1 MGKDSDQSFI
11 EHPKLPHFLKDL
23 FFQIKLLLHNIRKLK
38 VSFATKSGFYNGLI
52 FAVIYG
58 FVSQVLYGAKSL
70 LQGIIFGFIFG
81 FVTGSLIGAIV
92 DALPPFRSYNTG
104 QKIGIGIGFT
114 LAFLAFVVIVGM
126 IDSYFLDDNIYELLM
141 LVFMVFSN
149 IAPAVGSFFKNMGGG
164 IGDFL
169 RDFVNTLSAGADER
183 VEFIDCLK
191 KYAIMLG
198 GIAFISVILY
208 YASRDPNALTTNTN
222 SYALMIMIPLLLS
235 FFMFSP
241 LLRAEES
248 PYLIALGGGVLVTIF
263 AMLLYYSSTWNLNA
277 VYYGG
282 FLMRILLVV
291 IAIVGLALFF
301 KLNSANLKKLPG
313 WYGFFA
319 NLLFFIPCLFSDA
332 LQYLL
337 QQVRITPNVVFLLLI
352 LELILIVLYMMLPP
366 ILQKIYS
373 LNTTSLLSKPVFL
386 NREITIANSERF
398 LYKPMSDSVVNS
410 SKDELYRRNYSIT
423 MWVYLNPQPSSNA
436 AYVKETTIFDY
447 GNGKPKITYKNDSGN
462 TRQKDTDIYII
473 YFSNNGENSSY
484 EVSLPNQKWNFF
496 AFNFFD
502 SKADLYVNGSLART
516 FNYTDNIPFYSPI
529 DSVIV
534 GSDRGLDG
542 SICNVHY
549 YTEPITGLKITDTYN
564 LLMLKNPPT
573 EIILSN

>member
-1 MGKDSDQSFI
+1 
-11 EHPKLPHFLKDL
+11 
-23 FFQIKLLLHNIRKLK
+23 
-38 VSFATKSGFYNGLI
+38 
-52 FAVIYG
+52 
-58 FVSQVLYGAKSL
+58 
-70 LQGIIFGFIFG
+70 
-81 FVTGSLIGAIV
+81 
-92 DALPPFRSYNTG
+92 
-104 QKIGIGIGFT
+104 
-114 LAFLAFVVIVGM
+114 
-126 IDSYFLDDNIYELLM
+126 
-141 LVFMVFSN
+141 
-149 IAPAVGSFFKNMGGG
+149 
-164 IGDFL
+164 
-169 RDFVNTLSAGADER
+169 
-183 VEFIDCLK
+183 
-191 KYAIMLG
+191 
-198 GIAFISVILY
+198 
-208 YASRDPNALTTNTN
+208 
-222 SYALMIMIPLLLS
+222 
-235 FFMFSP
+235 
-241 LLRAEES
+241 
-248 PYLIALGGGVLVTIF
+248 
-263 AMLLYYSSTWNLNA
+263 
-277 VYYGG
+277 
-282 FLMRILLVV
+282 
-291 IAIVGLALFF
+291 
-301 KLNSANLKKLPG
+301 LNSANLKKLPG
-313 WYGFFA
+313 WSGFFA

-386 NREITIANSERF
+386 NREITLANSERF

-410 SKDELYRRNYSIT
+410 SKDELYRRNYSMT

-549 YTEPITGLKITDTYN
+549 YTEPISGLKITDTYN

>member
-1 MGKDSDQSFI
+1 
-11 EHPKLPHFLKDL
+11 
-23 FFQIKLLLHNIRKLK
+23 
-38 VSFATKSGFYNGLI
+38 
-52 FAVIYG
+52 
-58 FVSQVLYGAKSL
+58 
-70 LQGIIFGFIFG
+70 
-81 FVTGSLIGAIV
+81 
-92 DALPPFRSYNTG
+92 
-104 QKIGIGIGFT
+104 
-114 LAFLAFVVIVGM
+114 
-126 IDSYFLDDNIYELLM
+126 
-141 LVFMVFSN
+141 
-149 IAPAVGSFFKNMGGG
+149 
-164 IGDFL
+164 
-169 RDFVNTLSAGADER
+169 
-183 VEFIDCLK
+183 
-191 KYAIMLG
+191 MLG